1 MSSTDFD
8 PSNPAL
14 VAGERLGVWRLQ
26 RPLSEVPSGQWWRA
40 AHTMSPQAALVLIYS
55 RPEDAGAVLLRVAQA
70 EGQPWTHPD
79 IAWPLDSGL
88 TGDGRPYVVMPLL
101 DGEPLLQA
109 MASTS
114 LRRRLDWVL
123 QLCELL
129 LLARARGLALVEL
142 DPSLLWVGPQQQLRL
157 HALALVRA
165 DAQALRLGAL
175 QGQVSHA
182 AQGLH
187 CPLALQGQPGGA
199 QAQVYSVG
207 MLMCLLVNGRLP
219 SESAPAGGTVQALT
233 QWVSLGTGARAAL
246 DGLLRDAVQ
255 ADPALRPADLEELGG
270 SIEAWL
276 EQTGAGAGT
285 GTGGLATPPAETDSP
300 AAATAPEPTA
310 ASAAPAAPRA
320 PAPAAHENPA
330 PDEAPPYLRWVVGSL
345 MVAALLIAVWL
356 VLRP

>member
-1 MSSTDFD
+1 MPAPIMSSIDFD
-8 PSNPAL
+8 PSSPAL

-26 RPLSEVPSGQWWRA
+26 RPLSDVPSGQWWRA
-40 AHTMSPQAALVLIYS
+40 THTMSPQGALVLVYS
-55 RPEDAGAVLLRVAQA
+55 QAEDAGAVLLRVAQA
-70 EGQPWTHPD
+70 EGQPWSHPD

-129 LLARARGLALVEL
+129 LLARAKGLALVEL

-165 DAQALRLGAL
+165 DAQALRLGSL
-175 QGQVSHA
+175 SGQVSLA

-219 SESAPAGGTVQALT
+219 SEPAPVGGTVQALT
-233 QWVSLGTGARAAL
+233 QWVSLGTAARAAL
-246 DGLLRDAVQ
+246 DSLLRDAVQ
-255 ADPALRPADLEELGG
+255 ADPALRPRDLDQLAS

-276 EQTGAGAGT
+276 EQTGASAGT
-285 GTGGLATPPAETDSP
+285 GAGVLEAPSGEPLRPAD
-300 AAATAPEPTA
+300 
-310 ASAAPAAPRA
+310 AAPAPSPATPA
-320 PAPAAHENPA
+320 PAPVPHENPA
-330 PDEAPPYLRWVVGSL
+330 PDEAPASLRWVVGGL
-345 MVAALLIAVWL
+345 MALALLIAVWL